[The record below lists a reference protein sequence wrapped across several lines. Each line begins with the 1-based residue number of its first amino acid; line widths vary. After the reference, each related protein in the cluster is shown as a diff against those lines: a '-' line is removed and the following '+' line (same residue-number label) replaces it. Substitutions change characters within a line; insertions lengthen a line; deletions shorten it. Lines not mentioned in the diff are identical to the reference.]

1 MIEAINHIIVNIVV
15 IIIITTIL
23 DLLMPEGRMQSL
35 VKLVMGMFVVVTMLA
50 PVVSILHQEHFLDA
64 WVLELPQE
72 QQMDSIMAQ
81 GEDMRMEQTKAMWQ
95 EYQKKLNGQ
104 ISAILLLMPEVERC
118 FVNTEVDENNGAL
131 MGVEIDVKAQQQ
143 AQLADKIQQVI
154 SGYYGL
160 RAEQIQI
167 QWLEDEE

>member
-1 MIEAINHIIVNIVV
+1 MIEAINHIVVNIVV

-35 VKLVMGMFVVVTMLA
+35 VKLVMGMFVVVSMLA
-50 PVVSILHQEHFLDA
+50 PVTSILHQEHFLDA

-81 GEDMRMEQTKAMWQ
+81 GEEMRMEQTKAMWQ

-118 FVNTEVDENNGAL
+118 YVSTQVDESNGAL
-131 MGVEIDVKAQQQ
+131 MGVEIGVKGQQQ
-143 AQLADKIQQVI
+143 GLADKIQQVI

>member
-1 MIEAINHIIVNIVV
+1 MIEAINHIVVNIVV

-35 VKLVMGMFVVVTMLA
+35 VKLVMGMFVVVSMLA
-50 PVVSILHQEHFLDA
+50 PVTSILHQEHFLDA

-81 GEDMRMEQTKAMWQ
+81 GEEMRMEQTKAMWQ

-118 FVNTEVDENNGAL
+118 FVSTQVDESNGAL
-131 MGVEIDVKAQQQ
+131 MGVEIGVKGQQQ
-143 AQLADKIQQVI
+143 GLADKIQQVI

-160 RAEQIQI
+160 RTEQIQI

>member
-1 MIEAINHIIVNIVV
+1 MIEAINHIVVNIVV

-35 VKLVMGMFVVVTMLA
+35 VKLVMGMFVVVSMLA
-50 PVVSILHQEHFLDA
+50 PVTSILHQEHFLDA

-81 GEDMRMEQTKAMWQ
+81 GEEMRMEQTKAMWQ

-118 FVNTEVDENNGAL
+118 FVSTQVDESNGAL
-131 MGVEIDVKAQQQ
+131 MGVEIGVKGQQQ
-143 AQLADKIQQVI
+143 GLADKIQQVI